1 MSESSEIHFR
11 DLGLPP
17 ELLRAVEELGYEQ
30 PTPIQ
35 AGAIPP
41 LLEGRDMLGQAQ
53 TGTGKTAA
61 FALPLLAKLD
71 LGLKAVQ
78 AIVLTP
84 TRELAMQVAEAV
96 RAYGKYVGKR
106 GVHVLPV
113 YGGQPM
119 HIQRK
124 ALRSGV
130 HVVIGTPGRVK
141 DHLERGSLNL
151 HCVSFFGLDEAD
163 EMLNMGFLDD
173 VEWILDQAPA
183 ERQIALFSATLPRQ
197 IRRVAEKHL
206 KDVADV
212 KIEHKTLTVENT
224 EQQSVRVGR
233 YEKREALERL
243 LEVDDYEAV
252 LIFVGTQRGAGE
264 LAEHLQGRGLQAEC
278 IHGGMNQSQRD
289 AVVKRLRGRMIQ
301 FLVATDVAAR
311 GLDVEHIEL
320 VVNFDLPRDQEVYVH
335 RVGRTGRMGRVGRS
349 ITFWQHRDRY
359 MLQSIERF
367 IGQRMEP
374 IRVPGRAEMLDRRR
388 ARFAEK
394 IRTVAAAEPDGDTE
408 AFLDLVGV
416 LASENELTLSRVA
429 AAAARIA
436 WGEAPLT
443 AEPDPHADT
452 RREPGETTE
461 IVIPIGK
468 LNQVRPK
475 DIVGA
480 IAGES
485 KLPGHVVGDIRI
497 LDKVTFVTVPTQH
510 AQKILAALEGARIC
524 GRNVR
529 PRLAHPEGGDRG
541 PRGDRPPRH
550 GRRPKPRR
558 PRR

>member
-1 MSESSEIHFR
+1 M
-11 DLGLPP
+11 
-17 ELLRAVEELGYEQ
+17 
-30 PTPIQ
+30 
-35 AGAIPP
+35 
-41 LLEGRDMLGQAQ
+41 
-53 TGTGKTAA
+53 
-61 FALPLLAKLD
+61 
-71 LGLKAVQ
+71 
-78 AIVLTP
+78 
-84 TRELAMQVAEAV
+84 
-96 RAYGKYVGKR
+96 
-106 GVHVLPV
+106 
-113 YGGQPM
+113 
-119 HIQRK
+119 
-124 ALRSGV
+124 
-130 HVVIGTPGRVK
+130 VIGTPGRVS
-141 DHLERGSLNL
+141 DHLRRGTLNL
-151 HCVSFFGLDEAD
+151 AGVHFFCLDEAD

-173 VEWILDQAPA
+173 VEWILEQAPA

-367 IGQRMEP
+367 IGQRMQP

-394 IRTVAAAEPDGDTE
+394 IRTVAAAS
-408 AFLDLVGV
+408 LM
-416 LASENELTLSRVA
+416 VA
-429 AAAARIA
+429 C
-436 WGEAPLT
+436 AP
-443 AEPDPHADT
+443 
-452 RREPGETTE
+452 G
-461 IVIPIGK
+461 
-468 LNQVRPK
+468 
-475 DIVGA
+475 
-480 IAGES
+480 
-485 KLPGHVVGDIRI
+485 
-497 LDKVTFVTVPTQH
+497 
-510 AQKILAALEGARIC
+510 
-524 GRNVR
+524 
-529 PRLAHPEGGDRG
+529 
-541 PRGDRPPRH
+541 
-550 GRRPKPRR
+550 
-558 PRR
+558 